1 MLVESK
7 DGDVV
12 ALANGLFD
20 LRSKELRP
28 FSPEVVLTSKA
39 SVAFREDATTCP
51 VIDGWSIDEWIRE
64 LANDDPE
71 VERLFWQIIAA
82 LFRPG
87 HAFNKAVLLYSST
100 GSNGK
105 GTFVELLR
113 NLVGAGRAATLSISD
128 FGGPFLPKTLRSAF
142 CVLSDENEVG
152 DFLRRAGVF
161 KAWVTHDWIR
171 LNVKYGQ
178 MRDIKGRGLCVF
190 CVNELPSSKD
200 KSESFY
206 RRFVAI
212 PFLKRYTG
220 ANENTAIKH
229 DYVRRTE
236 VLEYVARK
244 ALMLPLFDAFVTP
257 SVCDDLLGE
266 IRIENDPV
274 LQFAQEF
281 RPKFRWDLLPW
292 KFLYAVYA
300 AWMRKEVPSGQAVG
314 LREFNRRI
322 TAYVDVTPSCG
333 WVVPRGE
340 DGKQKTI
347 RTMNRIVGN
356 EPLAVE
362 YDLSDWID
370 IQPVNGSIRK
380 IGLPYN
386 MPVSTRGLLRA
397 NVALTDD
404 DTDSP
409 VLQQQR

>member
-1 MLVESK
+1 MEHVRDSVPLLVESK

-71 VERLFWQIIAA
+71 VERLFWRIIAA

-128 FGGPFLPKTLRSAF
+128 FGGPFLPETLRSAF

-161 KAWVTHDWIR
+161 KAWVTHDWIQ

-257 SVCDDLLGE
+257 SVCE
-266 IRIENDPV
+266 TCSAR
-274 LQFAQEF
+274 FALRTTRYSSSPKSFYRSSDGTCF
-281 RPKFRWDLLPW
+281 RG
-292 KFLYAVYA
+292 
-300 AWMRKEVPSGQAVG
+300 S
-314 LREFNRRI
+314 
-322 TAYVDVTPSCG
+322 SCTRFT
-333 WVVPRGE
+333 PRGCVKRSPPVRQSAFGSSTGE
-340 DGKQKTI
+340 LRHTSTSRPRAGGLFLVV
-347 RTMNRIVGN
+347 RTASRR
-356 EPLAVE
+356 PSA
-362 YDLSDWID
+362 
-370 IQPVNGSIRK
+370 R
-380 IGLPYN
+380 
-386 MPVSTRGLLRA
+386 
-397 NVALTDD
+397 
-404 DTDSP
+404 
-409 VLQQQR
+409 